1 MRSRAL
7 PFPPCVFGWERWRQK
22 KRSKSKHASGS
33 DSESDIMM
41 GFDEES
47 SDSVSAKSEGVKDLQ
62 KKQNMIYTS
71 MDHTYD
77 TNTGGERVR

>member
-7 PFPPCVFGWERWRQK
+7 PFPPCVFVGSDAAQQK
-22 KRSKSKHASGS
+22 KSKSKHASGS

-41 GFDEES
+41 GLDEES

-62 KKQNMIYTS
+62 KNKI
-71 MDHTYD
+71 
-77 TNTGGERVR
+77 